1 MASSKSRGLSPPRP
15 SSQKTV
21 GTSANVLARAI
32 EAFRA
37 GKLADAKA
45 LCETIRPGAPE
56 AIESWHL
63 LSVIAAGQGDF
74 DGAVAAG
81 RRVLDRK
88 PDHAEAQRN
97 LGALLAR
104 LGRLAEALPL
114 LERAVAQH
122 PDAPDGLLNLASAL
136 RELGRPGDALA
147 AVDRVLR
154 RQGDHADGWRQRGIV
169 LSQLDRK
176 PEAILAF
183 ERSLQLA
190 PNAAVFGELS
200 GVLRMEERL
209 GDAIAAARHALAL
222 DPKDEGAAA
231 RLLHLFD
238 QACDWAEAA
247 KLRPQVRQQT
257 AKALAQGRKPAETPL
272 AALTYE
278 EDPTA
283 DLELAAAHA
292 RAAQRRA
299 GSPLPRNPRR
309 HRTDE
314 RIRLGYIS
322 ADFCEHA
329 VSQLLVRTLELHD
342 RKLFAITAYSTGS
355 DDRSAL
361 RQRIM
366 EAADDFID
374 IREVDH
380 RAAAERSA
388 RDGIDIL
395 IDLTLHTAGSRLEIA
410 ALRPAPLQVGWLGFP
425 GSSGADY
432 FDYLLTD
439 RIVSPPDQA
448 PFYSEQLSYLPET
461 FQPNDDLQPIAAGSA
476 NRADYGLPADGFVF
490 CSFNQGYKF
499 EPVLFDLWMGL
510 LRDIPGSVL
519 WLHRLN
525 ALAPAAL
532 QREAAARAVA
542 PERLVFADRPEK
554 PVHLRRLGLA
564 DLALD
569 TRIYNGHTTSSDA
582 LWAGLPVLTLQGRHF
597 PARVTASVL
606 QAIGLPELVAHDLGQ
621 YREIALA
628 LARAP
633 AALAELKARLVRNRR
648 TRPLFDSPRFTRHL
662 EMVYRAMWRRHQSG
676 LPPALLDPSP
686 PARDIPSHG

>member
-1 MASSKSRGLSPPRP
+1 MASSKSRGGPPPRP
-15 SSQKTV
+15 ASPKAA
-21 GTSANVLARAI
+21 GASAAVLARAI

-37 GKLADAKA
+37 GRLADAKA
-45 LCETIRPGAPE
+45 LCDTIRPDVPE
-56 AIESWHL
+56 AIEAWHL
-63 LSVIAAGQGDF
+63 RSAIAASLGDIES
-74 DGAVAAG
+74 AIEASRHA
-81 RRVLDRK
+81 LERK

-104 LGRLAEALPL
+104 QGRLAEALPL
-114 LERAVAQH
+114 LEGAVARH
-122 PDAPDGLLNLASAL
+122 PDRPDGLLNLASAL
-136 RELGRPGDALA
+136 RELGRPAAALA
-147 AVDRVLR
+147 AVDRVLQR
-154 RQGDHADGWRQRGIV
+154 DPDHADGWRQRGIA
-169 LSQLDRK
+169 LIQLDRK
-176 PEAILAF
+176 PDAILAF
-183 ERSLQLA
+183 ELSLQRA
-190 PNAAVFGELS
+190 PSAAVFGELS
-200 GVLRMEERL
+200 GVLRMEGRL
-209 GDAIAAARHALAL
+209 GDAIAAARRALTL

-247 KLRPQVRQQT
+247 KLRPHVRQQS

-278 EDPTA
+278 EDPVA

-299 GSPLPRNPRR
+299 GPPLPRAPRAAR
-309 HRTDE
+309 SDE
-314 RIRLGYIS
+314 RLRLGYIS

-342 RKLFAITAYSTGS
+342 RRQFTITAYSTGA

-361 RQRIM
+361 RRRVI
-366 EAADDFID
+366 AAVDDFID
-374 IREVDH
+374 IREMDH
-380 RAAAERSA
+380 RSSAARIA

-395 IDLTLHTAGSRLEIA
+395 VDLTLHTAGNRLEIA

-425 GSSGADY
+425 GSSGAGY

-448 PFYSEQLSYLPET
+448 PFYSEQLAYLPET
-461 FQPNDDLQPIAAGSA
+461 FQPNDDRQPIAPGSA
-476 NRADYGLPADGFVF
+476 RRADYGLPNDGFVF
-490 CSFNQGYKF
+490 CSFNQGYKV

-532 QREAAARAVA
+532 QREAAARGVA
-542 PERLVFADRPEK
+542 PARLVFADRPEK
-554 PVHLRRLGLA
+554 PAHLRRLGLA

-582 LWAGLPVLTLQGRHF
+582 LWAGLPVLTLRGRHY

-606 QAIGLPELVAHDLGQ
+606 QAIGLPELIAHDLGQ
-621 YREIALA
+621 YREIALT
-628 LARAP
+628 LARDP
-633 AALAELKARLVRNRR
+633 AALAELKAKLARNRR
-648 TRPLFDSPRFTRHL
+648 TQPLFDSPRFTRHL
-662 EMVYRAMWRRHQSG
+662 ETVYRTMWERHLSG
-676 LPPALLDPSP
+676 LAPALIDPGLS
-686 PARDIPSHG
+686 SHG